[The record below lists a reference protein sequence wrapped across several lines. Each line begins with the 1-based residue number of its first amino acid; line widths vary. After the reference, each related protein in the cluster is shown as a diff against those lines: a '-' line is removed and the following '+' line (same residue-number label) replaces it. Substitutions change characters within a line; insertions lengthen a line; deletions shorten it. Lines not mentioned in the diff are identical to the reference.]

1 MRKTLAWENII
12 DEETINLLSEYW
24 GVQNSDVPIPALI
37 QVMWIKFGLDKQTE
51 INFGRAL
58 KRHFFRLLNVPI
70 IMRVKSFIKI
80 FGKKAYIKSLSIGIA
95 ILFKGFVEKC

>member
-37 QVMWIKFGLDKQTE
+37 QGVMMELSLASDKQTE

-58 KRHFFRLLNVPI
+58 KGAFFRLLNNPHYYE
-70 IMRVKSFIKI
+70 
-80 FGKKAYIKSLSIGIA
+80 GLNLLLDLWKKGLYKE
-95 ILFKGFVEKC
+95 FVNWYRNIV